1 MKLMDFNRAQK
12 DCEECLKLNPG
23 FVKAWIRKGAVQ
35 EAMKQHDNAIE
46 SYQVGILVFQK
57 NVTFC
62 F

>member
-35 EAMKQHDNAIE
+35 EAMKQHDKAID
-46 SYQVGILVFQK
+46 SYQVL
-57 NVTFC
+57 
-62 F
+62 